1 MALVTWPFPP
11 LHLPCDPQPSATC
24 SPSPGLRKREA
35 TRLPGDSAPYSLC
48 GERSP
53 SSCGHGW
60 LRLSHLSVDVITS
73 ARPTSN
79 ALPGWE
85 LLAGSATGPGRAPPG
100 RSGCLDFPEEEE
112 GGNRGWGGDSE
123 AAAAA
128 ERRASVPEPG
138 ARSPPVGAQDAA
150 AVLPSFRPSVRRAR
164 PCGPSE
170 APLTGARP
178 SPGDQ
183 LLQRHSRAPAVPTG
197 MSAMDEEKGDVANGK
212 CHFLES
218 CCFRRFMIYFVL
230 TTTCGGAVSPTLH
243 VKKRRRREI
252 RQFAPR

>member
-1 MALVTWPFPP
+1 MS
-11 LHLPCDPQPSATC
+11 PQPSATR

-112 GGNRGWGGDSE
+112 GGARGWGGDSE

-128 ERRASVPEPG
+128 ERSEERASRSLEPG
-138 ARSPPVGAQDAA
+138 ARRSGRRTAA

-230 TTTCGGAVSPTLH
+230 TTTCGGAVSPLH